1 MFKNH
6 LKSSSFKSFIKKQF
20 STSNNNSTYD
30 LCIIGGGPA
39 GYIAAI
45 KAGQKNLKA
54 VCVEK
59 RTTLGGTCLNV
70 GCIPSKALLN
80 TSLKYYEAKHQFSE
94 LGIKADNVGFD
105 LEKIMKHK
113 SKVVSSLCGGIEGL
127 FKKNKVEYRK
137 GAASFKD
144 EHTIEVLT
152 SEGKKELI
160 TAKNFIIAT
169 GSYPNELPGGF
180 LKTDEKTVVS
190 STGALSLTKVPEK
203 LVVVGAG
210 VIGLELGSVY
220 SRLGSTVEVIEYA
233 NKILPPFDNEV
244 SSTFQKLLT
253 KQGFIFHL
261 GTKVVGGKVQNNGKV
276 KLDLEIISSNKK
288 AEMEADIVLVS
299 TGRRPYTDNLGLEKI
314 GIKTDKVGRIPIDSN
329 WRTEKKH
336 IYAIGDVVEGPML
349 AHKGEEEGVA
359 AVNHICGE
367 YGHVNYNNIPN
378 VVYTHPE
385 IASIGFT
392 EEELKEKSKLV
403 FNLLIKDK
411 FKYN

>member
-6 LKSSSFKSFIKKQF
+6 IKSSSFKSFIKKQF
-20 STSNNNSTYD
+20 SSSTNPTTYD
-30 LCIIGGGPA
+30 VCVIGGGPA
-39 GYIAAI
+39 GYIATI

-54 VCVEK
+54 ICVEK
-59 RTTLGGTCLNV
+59 RSTLGGTCLNV

-80 TSLKYYEAKHQFSE
+80 TSLKYHEAKHQFAE

-113 SKVVSSLCGGIEGL
+113 SKVVNNLCGGIEGL
-127 FKKNKVEYRK
+127 FKKNKVEYK
-137 GAASFKD
+137 QGAATFKD
-144 EHTIEVLT
+144 DHTVEVVN

-160 TAKNFIIAT
+160 KAKNFIIAT
-169 GSYPNELPGGF
+169 GSTPNELPGGH
-180 LKTDEKTVVS
+180 LKIDENIVVS
-190 STGALSLTKVPEK
+190 STGALSLKKVPEK
-203 LVVVGAG
+203 LVVIGAG

-220 SRLGSTVEVIEYA
+220 NRLGSTVEVIEFA

-253 KQGFIFHL
+253 KQGFKFHL
-261 GTKVVGGKVQNNGKV
+261 GTKVVGGKVQNGGKV
-276 KLDLEIISSNKK
+276 KLDLETIKDNKK
-288 AEMEADIVLVS
+288 TEMEADVVLVS
-299 TGRRPYTDNLGLEKI
+299 TGRRPYTDSLGLDKV
-314 GIKTDKVGRIPIDSN
+314 GIKTDKFGRIPIDDHL
-329 WRTEKKH
+329 RTEKKH

-359 AVNHICGE
+359 AVEFICGD

-392 EEELKEKSKLV
+392 EEELKEKSKL
-403 FNLLIKDK
+403 I
-411 FKYN
+411 